1 MQNTVHDY
9 NGLTFTHKSYEA
21 KLFVHVL
28 FSSLK
33 ECKNTNSMF
42 TCTLHFNNMIVNVPH
57 GFDRF
62 QFVSQHLLKGI
73 IFR

>member
-1 MQNTVHDY
+1 MQNTVHEY
-9 NGLTFTHKSYEA
+9 NGLTFTHKSCEV
-21 KLFVHVL
+21 KLFVHAL

-42 TCTLHFNNMIVNVPH
+42 TCMLHVNTMIVNVPH

-62 QFVSQHLLKGI
+62 PFVS
-73 IFR
+73 